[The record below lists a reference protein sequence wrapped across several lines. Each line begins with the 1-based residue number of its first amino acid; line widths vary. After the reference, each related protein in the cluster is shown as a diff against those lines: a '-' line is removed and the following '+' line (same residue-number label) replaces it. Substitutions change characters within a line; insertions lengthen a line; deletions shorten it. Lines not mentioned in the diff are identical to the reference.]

1 MFLNQLLTLKG
12 AVRGEATQTCLRNIL
27 NVMEG
32 MSDELAESVKPEE
45 DGVTKE
51 QVKEVIDR
59 RQLVEWNL
67 ETAKKIIKN
76 GVQPQKETP
85 TSKSTTADL

>member
-1 MFLNQLLTLKG
+1 
-12 AVRGEATQTCLRNIL
+12 
-27 NVMEG
+27 MEG

-76 GVQPQKETP
+76 GVQP
-85 TSKSTTADL
+85 